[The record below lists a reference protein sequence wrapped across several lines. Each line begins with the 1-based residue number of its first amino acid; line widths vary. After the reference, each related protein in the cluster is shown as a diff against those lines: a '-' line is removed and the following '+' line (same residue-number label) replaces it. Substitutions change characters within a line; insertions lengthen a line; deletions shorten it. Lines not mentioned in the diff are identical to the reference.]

1 MIPLTSHPLR
11 DKTVEMENKLGV
23 VEMDG
28 SMSVSKRGNSRKS
41 FQGDETVLY
50 LDCGDGL
57 MSVFTG

>member
-1 MIPLTSHPLR
+1 MILLTSHPLR

-28 SMSVSKRGNSRKS
+28 SMSVSKRGNPRKS